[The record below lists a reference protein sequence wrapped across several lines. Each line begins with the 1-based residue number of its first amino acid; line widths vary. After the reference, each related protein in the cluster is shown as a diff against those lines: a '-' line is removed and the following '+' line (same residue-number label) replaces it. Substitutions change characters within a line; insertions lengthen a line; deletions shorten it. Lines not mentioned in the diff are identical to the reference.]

1 MNIRTYKA
9 IILVIVTTLFF
20 SSCSTLKNLKDS
32 INNLQRLEFKLDN
45 VNQFRLAGVNLS
57 NIKSINDISLV
68 DGLKLTQAFNS
79 KKLPTQFVLN
89 VDAKNPN
96 DGNGGSK
103 QSSATLTSFD
113 WKLYIDDKETIAGN
127 INQEFVIPGTGQSET
142 IPLVMN
148 IDLYEFFGNKGYE
161 DMLRLALAIGGQ
173 NGTAARLKLDAR
185 PTVKTSLGNINYPSR
200 ITIVDKDWT
209 N

>member
-1 MNIRTYKA
+1 MNIRNYKA
-9 IILVIVTTLFF
+9 IIFIIATTLFL
-20 SSCSTLKNLKDS
+20 SGCKTLNNLKDTFS
-32 INNLQRLEFKLDN
+32 NLQRLEFKLDN

-57 NIKSINDISLV
+57 NISSLNDISLV
-68 DGLKLTQAFNS
+68 DGIKLTQAFAN
-79 KKLPTQFVLN
+79 KRLPAQFVLN

-96 DGNGGSK
+96 DGKGGSK

-113 WKLYIDDKETIAGN
+113 WKLYIDDKETIAGD
-127 INQEFVIPGTGQSET
+127 INNDFTVPGTGQSET
-142 IPLVMN
+142 IPLAMN

-161 DMLRLALAIGGQ
+161 DMIRLALAIGGQ
-173 NGTAARLKLDAR
+173 NGSAARLKLDAR
-185 PTVKTSLGNINYPSR
+185 PTVNTSLGNINYPSR

>member
-9 IILVIVTTLFF
+9 IILVIVTTLFLG
-20 SSCSTLKNLKDS
+20 SCKTLNNLKDS
-32 INNLQRLEFKLDN
+32 ISNLQRLEFKLDN

-68 DGLKLTQAFNS
+68 DGLKLTQAFSS
-79 KKLPTQFVLN
+79 KRLPAQFVLN

-127 INQEFVIPGTGQSET
+127 INKDFTIPGTGQSET

-148 IDLYEFFGNKGYE
+148 IDLYEFFGNNGYE

-173 NGTAARLKLDAR
+173 NGSAARLKLDAR
-185 PTVKTSLGNINYPSR
+185 PTVKTPIGNINYPSR

>member
-1 MNIRTYKA
+1 MNKRTY
-9 IILVIVTTLFF
+9 LTLIAFLGATLLLG
-20 SSCSTLKNLKDS
+20 SCKTLNQFADS

-45 VNQFRLAGVNLS
+45 VNNFQLAGVNLS
-57 NIKSINDISLV
+57 NIKSVNDLSIM
-68 DGLKLTQAFNS
+68 DGIKLTKAFS
-79 KKLPTQFVLN
+79 DKKWPAQFVLN

-96 DGNGGSK
+96 DGKGGSK
-103 QSSATLTSFD
+103 QSAATLSSFD

-127 INQEFVIPGTGQSET
+127 INKEFVIPGTGTSTT

-161 DMLRLALAIGGQ
+161 DIINLALAIGGQ
-173 NGTAARLKLDAR
+173 NGSASRLKLDAR
-185 PTVKTSLGNINYPSR
+185 PTVKTPLGNINYPGR
-200 ITIVDKDWT
+200 ITIVDKGWT

>member
-1 MNIRTYKA
+1 MNNRFYKA
-9 IILVIVTTLFF
+9 IILVIAATLFL
-20 SSCSTLKNLKDS
+20 SSCKTLNNLKDS
-32 INNLQRLEFKLDN
+32 LNNLQRLEFKLDN

-57 NIKSINDISLV
+57 NISSVSDISLV
-68 DGLKLTQAFNS
+68 DGIKLTQAFAS
-79 KKLPTQFVLN
+79 KKLPAQFVLN

-103 QSSATLTSFD
+103 QSAATLTSFD
-113 WKLYIDDKETIAGN
+113 WKLYIDDKETIAGD
-127 INQEFVIPGTGQSET
+127 INKDFTIPGTGQSET

-148 IDLYEFFGNKGYE
+148 IDLYEFFGNKGYD

-173 NGTAARLKLDAR
+173 NGSAARLKLDAR
-185 PTVKTSLGNINYPSR
+185 PTVKTSFGNINYPGR